1 MSSDKPIPILTST
14 TGSFVA
20 PTPQNTPL
28 VAAPISGGL
37 SKPTVP
43 DIAED
48 LEELDIDDDGNDDED
63 DGDEDDE
70 DVKKAKTAAIQAT
83 MLGMVQGKLAGLIGK
98 SSGYIESLPLP
109 VRRRVEG
116 LKGVHQ
122 EYTKLELAYKREV
135 LELDKKYLALY
146 NPVFDR
152 RQKILIGEAE
162 PTEEEVK
169 LGEEQSLKDDP
180 DAEPLAEDAD
190 KDKDADVK
198 GIPDFWLT
206 ALRNHLDISELITE
220 RDEGAMHSLKD
231 IRLEY
236 LTDKD
241 GYTIHF
247 HFSPNEYFTNTIL
260 SKTYYYTQ
268 GEADYDGDFMF
279 SHAEGTKIAWKE
291 DKDLTK
297 EYEIRKQRNKNTNR
311 TRTVRKAKDT
321 PSFFDFFSPPSKPP
335 VDDPGMDE
343 EELDVLEFK
352 LEMDYSIGEDLKEKI
367 IPRAIDYFTGKALE
381 YDTDYDDDDEEDEE
395 GMLEEDD
402 DDDEEDSDEGAYVP
416 PLKKKGGKGG
426 AGRGGGGGDKPE
438 ECKNQ

>member
-1 MSSDKPIPILTST
+1 MPSDKPIPILTSST
-14 TGSFVA
+14 SSFVA

-28 VAAPISGGL
+28 VSAPIAGGL

-43 DIAED
+43 DIEED
-48 LEELDIDDDGNDDED
+48 LEELDIDDNEDD
-63 DGDEDDE
+63 DGDADDA
-70 DVKKAKTAAIQAT
+70 DVQRAKSAAIQAT
-83 MLGMVQGKLAGLIGK
+83 MLGMVQGKLAGLVGK
-98 SSGYIESLPLP
+98 SSGYIEGLPLP

-122 EYTKLELAYKREV
+122 DYTKLELAYKREV

-152 RQKILIGEAE
+152 RKKILTGESE

-180 DAEPLAEDAD
+180 EAEPLAESAE
-190 KDKDADVK
+190 KDKDAKTDIE
-198 GIPDFWLT
+198 GIPEFWLT

-220 RDEGAMHSLKD
+220 RDEGAMRALTD

-236 LTDKD
+236 LTKKD
-241 GYTIHF
+241 GYAIHF
-247 HFSPNEYFTNTIL
+247 YFSPNEYFTNSIL
-260 SKTYYYTQ
+260 SKTYYYT
-268 GEADYDGDFMF
+268 GEADYEGDFMF
-279 SHAEGTKIAWKE
+279 SHAEGTKIAWKD

-297 EYEIRKQRNKNTNR
+297 EYEIRKQRNKTTNR

-321 PSFFDFFSPPSKPP
+321 PSFFDFFSPPQKPSA
-335 VDDPGMDE
+335 DDPGMDE
-343 EELDVLEFK
+343 EEFDMLEFK
-352 LEMDYSIGEDLKEKI
+352 LEMDYSIGEDLKDKI

-381 YDTDYDDDDEEDEE
+381 YDTDYDDDDDDDDEE
-395 GMLEEDD
+395 GMLDGDD
-402 DDDEEDSDEGAYVP
+402 DDDDDDDDSEEGYVP
-416 PLKKKGGKGG
+416 PPKKKGGKTG
-426 AGRGGGGGDKPE
+426 AGRGGGPKTD